1 MNSVLI
7 PHFQT
12 KEGVDP
18 FNVTDVLRHD
28 IKIIMR
34 FSLLIP
40 SNGAAKHTRTPTD
53 NKARTLTQG
62 THRAHTHTHTHTDR
76 EREREK
82 ERERERRGR
91 RERERREINER

>member
-62 THRAHTHTHTHTDR
+62 THTHTHRVKNIDAIKASTHTHTTVTYYIIYMR
-76 EREREK
+76 
-82 ERERERRGR
+82 
-91 RERERREINER
+91 